1 MGPGGMEAAVA
12 AAKTPEDIAKLPAMF
27 QTQLAT
33 AAAWAPD
40 PKNPP
45 LYADL
50 PTKDGV
56 PQPDVEAKMA
66 ANAPLAFVD
75 QYIDNLKEYK
85 AISMDVGDQDGL
97 RFDAIKLHDILD
109 SYGIKNGFEIY
120 HGTHTSAVAVR
131 FQEHVMPFFSE
142 NLCFQAACH

>member
-1 MGPGGMEAAVA
+1 MEAAIA
-12 AAKTPEDIAKLPAMF
+12 AAKTPEDVAKLPAAF
-27 QTQLAT
+27 QTQLAS
-33 AAAWAPD
+33 AAAWSPN

-56 PQPDVEAKMA
+56 PQPDVQAKWA

-75 QYIDNLKEYK
+75 QYIDNLKQYK

-97 RFDAIKLHDILD
+97 RFDATKLHEILD

-131 FQEHVMPFFSE
+131 FQNYVMPFFNQ
-142 NLCFQAACH
+142 NLCFEAHCTK